1 MAELKPQTKKKQN
14 TRREKDKMDFLS
26 ELSDDVLL
34 HIMHFM
40 DTTTAVRTSLL
51 SKRWNKVWKCLT
63 TLCFKRSDFKTLDS
77 YDQFVYHVVSKRD
90 TSISLHRLDLEAC
103 TVTQEL
109 LNHITPLLHYVPN
122 LSIYLDYFSPKE
134 FYHSIPVIFSS
145 PSLTSLTLSCT
156 LGILKLPQSLE
167 LPSLRTLNLTNVT
180 FTARDGDECAEPF
193 SSCFLLNSLVLL
205 GCSLSNPAKVLSISN
220 PNLSRFTTI
229 RYSEVKYKIVLSAPN
244 LTHLDIRS
252 SIACHEVSSTCD
264 FALLEEAVIENSV
277 CPLIVLRL
285 LKMLSYVKIVTFSY
299 PVTYYLFREPFLHT
313 FRVPPD
319 FSLILFVLH
328 ESLS

>member
-1 MAELKPQTKKKQN
+1 MVELETQTKKKQK
-14 TRREKDKMDFLS
+14 TRREKDKRDFLS
-26 ELSDDVLL
+26 ELSDDVIL

-40 DTTTAVRTSLL
+40 DTTTAVRTSVL

-63 TLCFKRSDFKTLDS
+63 TLSFRRSDFKTLES

-90 TSISLHRLDLEAC
+90 TSIRLHRLDLEAC

-109 LNHITPLLHYVPN
+109 LNHITPLLHYVPH
-122 LSIYLDYFSPKE
+122 LRIYLDY
-134 FYHSIPVIFSS
+134 SIPVIFSS

-156 LGILKLPQSLE
+156 PGILKLPPSLE
-167 LPSLRTLNLTNVT
+167 LPALKTLSLTNVS
-180 FTARDGDECAEPF
+180 FTVRDSDECAEPF

-229 RYSEVKYKIVLSAPN
+229 RYSEVKYKIVLSTPN

-252 SIACHEVSSTCD
+252 SMICHEVSSTCD
-264 FALLEEAVIENSV
+264 FTLLEEAVIENSV
-277 CPLIVLRL
+277 SPLIVLRL

-299 PVTYYLFREPFLHT
+299 PVAYHFFRQPFLHT
-313 FRVPPD
+313 RRIPPD
-319 FSLILFVLH
+319 LSLIFLVLY
-328 ESLS
+328 ESLL